1 MCLISQVETETAQ
14 MPVSPGRVSTPGL
27 GSFSLKDQMV
37 NTLDSVGPR
46 GLWHNCS
53 VWPQV
58 KCKGMGKTI
67 PTNFIYKSR
76 KWAKCQLANP
86 LSEETGEAG
95 VLMAGE
101 PTGLV

>member
-1 MCLISQVETETAQ
+1 
-14 MPVSPGRVSTPGL
+14 MPVSSGRVSRPGL
-27 GSFSLKDQMV
+27 GSFSLKDQTV
-37 NTLDSVGPR
+37 NTLDSVGPH

-53 VWPQV
+53 VWPQG
-58 KCKGMGKTI
+58 KCKGMGKAI

-76 KWAKCQLANP
+76 RRAKCQLANP
-86 LSEETGEAG
+86 LSEETAEAG